1 MEDLSL
7 SIVQDF
13 AYMRQREEEMREVRV
28 VVALLACLFGSVSC
42 CSRYGGVERM
52 DVYIGTYTR
61 GDSEGIYLLGL
72 DMQTGELTN
81 RGLAAKC
88 EQPSFLAIHPDRSFL
103 YAVGEY
109 GKFGTEN
116 AGAIVAFSID
126 AESGKLVELKA
137 TID

>member
-1 MEDLSL
+1 
-7 SIVQDF
+7 
-13 AYMRQREEEMREVRV
+13 
-28 VVALLACLFGSVSC
+28 
-42 CSRYGGVERM
+42 M

-126 AESGKLVELKA
+126 AESGKLVELAVRDSIHGREVKNVEA
-137 TID
+137 IDDPDALEHFSNHPKLTDI